1 VSSYLISD
9 GAFVQRFGDLAGSLI
24 VEKPG
29 LTLKV
34 ILANATTPESIFVP
48 YVTEYIGTANY
59 TDSASLYVRD
69 SLHFPR
75 LNLRPATSWAG
86 NCAATPDTNGAD
98 WYLDDAQT
106 KRALSAKPHRTAH
119 VVDKHH
125 ASAVHLS
132 TQYQPALPTT
142 FGLSGVIA
150 SAILP
155 GNTTGVVSLSAWVFL
170 LRLTSSLA

>member
-34 ILANATTPESIFVP
+34 ILANATKPESIFVP

-75 LNLRPATSWAG
+75 LIYGLRPAGPKTVRPRR
-86 NCAATPDTNGAD
+86 TRT
-98 WYLDDAQT
+98 AQT
-106 KRALSAKPHRTAH
+106 GT
-119 VVDKHH
+119 
-125 ASAVHLS
+125 
-132 TQYQPALPTT
+132 PTT
-142 FGLSGVIA
+142 PRQSGHD
-150 SAILP
+150 
-155 GNTTGVVSLSAWVFL
+155 W
-170 LRLTSSLA
+170 